1 MAVILSINDIIKFL
15 ENMKQGFKRKAAW
28 DKYKSEIT
36 TQLRNNNLDYMV
48 DPISGNIYMLLV
60 ILFKNGGINAMRY
73 PFDKYYMTLAKIKI
87 LNILIYN
94 KPFFYQPVE
103 NKQEGFKDL
112 VKISRNG
119 DYTTGDLLDYPY
131 HRNYYK
137 FISIHLSRQANKNIP
152 Q

>member
-1 MAVILSINDIIKFL
+1 
-15 ENMKQGFKRKAAW
+15 
-28 DKYKSEIT
+28 
-36 TQLRNNNLDYMV
+36 MV

-60 ILFKNGGINAMRY
+60 ILFKNGGLNAVRY
-73 PFDKYYMTLAKIKI
+73 PFDKHYMTLAKIKI

-131 HRNYYK
+131 HQNYYK
-137 FISIHLSRQANKNIP
+137 FISIHLSRQTNKNIP